1 MTSTTKAVSLDFGVP
16 YVTGIVTIEQE
27 ESQEPACT
35 PGEAPAQQEE
45 PDTRAQG
52 WYIGF
57 RDTAAE
63 MWDFR

>member
-27 ESQEPACT
+27 ESQEPAVA

-45 PDTRAQG
+45 PDTRAQD
-52 WYIGF
+52 WYITEE
-57 RDTAAE
+57 DTAAA